1 MATVDSATSAS
12 AIAAAQAAASSPSN
26 AAASSQGLEQTAN
39 KETFLKLLVA
49 QIKNQDPLNPTDST
63 QFLTQLAQF
72 SQLEQL
78 INIRGSIDDLAGQ
91 ISESSSLSDNEQAA
105 SELQQSA

>member
-1 MATVDSATSAS
+1 MATIDSATSAS
-12 AIAAAQAAASSPSN
+12 AIAASEAAASNSSN
-26 AAASSQGLEQTAN
+26 AAASSNGLEQTAN

-49 QIKNQDPLNPTDST
+49 QIKNQDPLNPADGT

-78 INIRGSIDDLAGQ
+78 INIRGGIEDLNSQVSA
-91 ISESSSLSDNEQAA
+91 SSTQSSAEQTA
-105 SELQQSA
+105 SAPQKPA

>member
-1 MATVDSATSAS
+1 MATVDSATSAG
-12 AIAAAQAAASSPSN
+12 AIAASEAAASNSSN

-49 QIKNQDPLNPTDST
+49 QIKNQDPLNPTDGT

-78 INIRGSIDDLAGQ
+78 INIRGGIEDLTSQ
-91 ISESSSLSDNEQAA
+91 ISASSSQSSEQQTA
-105 SELQQSA
+105 SAPPQLA

>member
-12 AIAAAQAAASSPSN
+12 AIAASEAAASN
-26 AAASSQGLEQTAN
+26 ASSTVASNQGLEQTAN

-49 QIKNQDPLNPTDST
+49 QIKNQDPLNPADGT

-78 INIRGSIDDLAGQ
+78 INIRGGIEDLTSQ
-91 ISESSSLSDNEQAA
+91 ISASSSQSSEPQTA
-105 SELQQSA
+105 SAPPQLA

>member
-1 MATVDSATSAS
+1 MATIGSAIDTNAATAIQLTAGSPSSATAS
-12 AIAAAQAAASSPSN
+12 K
-26 AAASSQGLEQTAN
+26 QGLEQTAN

-49 QIKNQDPLNPTDST
+49 QIRNQDPLNPSDGT

-78 INIRGSIDDLAGQ
+78 INIRSGIDALNSQ
-91 ISESSSLSDNEQAA
+91 VSESSAKSEAQTASAPQKQA
-105 SELQQSA
+105 

>member
-1 MATVDSATSAS
+1 MATVDSATSAG
-12 AIAAAQAAASSPSN
+12 AIAAGQAAADNSSN
-26 AAASSQGLEQTAN
+26 AASSKPGLEQTAN

-49 QIKNQDPLNPTDST
+49 QIRNQDPLNPADGT

-78 INIRGSIDDLAGQ
+78 INIRGGIEDLTSLISQSSDQSSEGQ
-91 ISESSSLSDNEQAA
+91 TA
-105 SELQQSA
+105 SVPQQPA

>member
-1 MATVDSATSAS
+1 MATVDGATSAS
-12 AIAAAQAAASSPSN
+12 AIAASEAAAGNSSSAAASKP
-26 AAASSQGLEQTAN
+26 GLEQTAN

-49 QIKNQDPLNPTDST
+49 QIKNQDPLNPADGT

-78 INIRGSIDDLAGQ
+78 INIRGGIEDLNNQVSASTQ
-91 ISESSSLSDNEQAA
+91 SSAEQTA
-105 SELQQSA
+105 SAVQKPA